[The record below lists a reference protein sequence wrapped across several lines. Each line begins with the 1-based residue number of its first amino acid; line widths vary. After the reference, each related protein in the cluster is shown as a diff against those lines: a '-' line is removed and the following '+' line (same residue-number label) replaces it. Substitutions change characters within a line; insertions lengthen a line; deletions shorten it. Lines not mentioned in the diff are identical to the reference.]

1 MRFHHRAVPIVLAAV
16 LIDTIGFGIVIPVL
30 PRLITELGGV
40 GLEDAARL
48 AGYMLVLFAATQF
61 VAGPIMGSLGDRFG
75 RRRVL
80 IASMLAFSLDYALMA
95 VAPTLAWLFVG
106 RAVAGIAGAVY
117 APAMA
122 VLADVTPPD
131 KRGATFGLIGA
142 AFGLG
147 FIIGPA
153 IGGLLADLGPRA
165 PFVVAALLAAIN
177 AVAMLVALPET
188 LAPEHRRA
196 FDWRAANI
204 VGAFRPLFAAGN
216 AAALLGAWF
225 LWQLAHMVYPAT
237 WSFWATIRLGWDAA
251 AIGWSLAF
259 TGMCMTIV
267 QLALTGRAIDRL
279 GERATVVVGLA
290 AGALSYTALA
300 FVTQGWMVY
309 AIFVA
314 GAFQGFV
321 FPATNALLSRMVDAS
336 AQGALQGGIASMSS
350 IAAIVGPLLLS
361 QSLAAGTER
370 GFAGAAFLLAG
381 IMAAAAL
388 AIIVA
393 FVLRRVP
400 VVREEGRA

>member
-1 MRFHHRAVPIVLAAV
+1 MRFHHSAMPIVLTAV

-30 PRLITELGGV
+30 PRLITELGHV
-40 GLEDAARL
+40 DLEQGARL
-48 AGYMLVLFAATQF
+48 AGYMLVLFSATQF
-61 VAGPIMGSLGDRFG
+61 VAGPIMGSLGDRYG

-80 IASMLAFSLDYALMA
+80 IASMLAFAIDYGLMA

-106 RAVAGIAGAVY
+106 RAIAGVAGAVY

-122 VLADVTPPD
+122 VLSDVTPPE

-142 AFGLG
+142 AFGMG

-153 IGGLLADLGPRA
+153 IGGLLSGLGPRA
-165 PFVVAALLAAIN
+165 PFVAAGLLAAAN
-177 AVAMLVALPET
+177 AVTMMAALPET
-188 LAPEHRRA
+188 LAPENRRA

-237 WSFWATIRLGWDAA
+237 WSFWATIRLGWDAR

-259 TGMCMTIV
+259 TGLCMAVV
-267 QLALTGRAIDRL
+267 QMTLTGRAIARF
-279 GERATVVVGLA
+279 GERVTVVIGLVS
-290 AGALSYTALA
+290 GAVAFTALA

-309 AIFVA
+309 ALFVA

-321 FPATNALLSRMVDAS
+321 FPAMNALLSHMVDADR
-336 AQGALQGGIASMSS
+336 QGALQGGISSMSS
-350 IAAIVGPLLLS
+350 VASIIGPLVLS
-361 QSLAAGTER
+361 QALAAGTAR
-370 GFAGAAFLLAG
+370 GFPGASFLLAG
-381 IMAAAAL
+381 ALATAAL
-388 AIIVA
+388 VIILTIVIRPA
-393 FVLRRVP
+393 P
-400 VVREEGRA
+400 AARA

>member
-1 MRFHHRAVPIVLAAV
+1 MRFHHRAIPIVLGAV

-30 PRLITELGGV
+30 PQLITQLGDV
-40 GLEDAARL
+40 DLEEGARL

-61 VAGPIMGSLGDRFG
+61 IAGPIMGSLGDRFG

-80 IASMLAFSLDYALMA
+80 IASMLAFALDYALMA

-106 RAVAGIAGAVY
+106 RAIAGVAGAVY

-122 VLADVTPPD
+122 VIADVTPAE

-142 AFGLG
+142 AFGFG
-147 FIIGPA
+147 FIVGPA

-165 PFVVAALLAAIN
+165 PFVAAALLALIN
-177 AVAMLVALPET
+177 AVAMLVAMPET
-188 LAPEHRRA
+188 LAPENRRA

-204 VGAFRPLFAAGN
+204 VGAFRPLLHAGN

-225 LWQLAHMVYPAT
+225 LWQLAHMVYPST

-259 TGMCMTIV
+259 TGVCMAVV
-267 QLALTGRAIDRL
+267 QIALTGRAVARF
-279 GERATVVVGLA
+279 GERVTVVIGLG
-290 AGALSYTALA
+290 AGAIAFTALA

-309 AIFVA
+309 ALFVA

-321 FPATNALLSRMVDAS
+321 FPAMNALLSRMADAN

-350 IAAIVGPLLLS
+350 VAAIIGPLILT
-361 QSLAAGTER
+361 QALAGGAER

-381 IMAAAAL
+381 IMAFAAL
-388 AIIVA
+388 AIVII
-393 FVLRRVP
+393 FVLRRIP
-400 VVREEGRA
+400 GPAPA